1 MKRYFII
8 SLIAFFPLLALAQT
22 ELPATG
28 NYGETITKKKAVAT
42 NAIPAKLKSTETLD
56 MKAKGTIVEVCQNKG
71 CWMTLA
77 MGDGQTLRVT
87 FKDYGFF
94 VPKDA
99 AGKTAWIEGSAKKDT
114 MSVAQLKHSAEDA
127 GKSEAEINAI
137 TEPEEGITFIAKG
150 VIIE

>member
-1 MKRYFII
+1 MKRYLIILFIA
-8 SLIAFFPLLALAQT
+8 LFPMLAQAQS
-22 ELPATG
+22 ELPSTG
-28 NYGETITKKKAVAT
+28 NYGETITKKKAVST
-42 NAIPAKLKSTETLD
+42 SAIPGKLQSSETVD

-71 CWMTLA
+71 CWMTLD
-77 MGDGQTLRVT
+77 MGNGQTLRVT

-99 AGKTAWIEGSAKKDT
+99 AGKTAWIEGTAKKDT

-137 TEPEEGITFIAKG
+137 TEPKEGIAFIAKG

>member
-1 MKRYFII
+1 MKRY
-8 SLIAFFPLLALAQT
+8 LILALIVFPLFSQAQS
-22 ELPATG
+22 ELPSTG
-28 NYGETITKKKAVAT
+28 NYGETITKKKAVVASS
-42 NAIPAKLKSTETLD
+42 IPGKLQSSETAD

-71 CWMTLA
+71 CWMTLD

-99 AGKTAWIEGSAKKDT
+99 AGKTAWIEGTAKKDT
-114 MSVAQLKHSAEDA
+114 MSVVQLKHSAEDA

-137 TEPEEGITFIAKG
+137 TEHKEGITFIARG